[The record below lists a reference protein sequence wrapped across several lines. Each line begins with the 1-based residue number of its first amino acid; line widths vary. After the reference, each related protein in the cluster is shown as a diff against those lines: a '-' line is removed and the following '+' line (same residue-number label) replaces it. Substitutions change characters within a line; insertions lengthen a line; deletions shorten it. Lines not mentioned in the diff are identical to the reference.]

1 MVLLEVFWT
10 PSVRETSVRYHEIS
24 EAKAMSDVDP
34 THFTRSFAPHFTAF
48 PPPFGRTRSSGVT
61 GHHGPLRCH
70 PCRTSGPRLTGRRDG
85 WAPCV
90 AGESFAQKEAS
101 IWVIRELDVYAYM
114 EKKKDVSQ
122 SLAKMVSF

>member
-1 MVLLEVFWT
+1 MLILLT
-10 PSVRETSVRYHEIS
+10 SLVRLLPTSQHSPPRLVGP
-24 EAKAMSDVDP
+24 EAPVSL
-34 THFTRSFAPHFTAF
+34 
-48 PPPFGRTRSSGVT
+48 GN
-61 GHHGPLRCH
+61 HGPLRCH

-114 EKKKDVSQ
+114 EKKRMSHKASQ
-122 SLAKMVSF
+122 KWCPSKSFLNILSWAPQCAGSNLK